1 MTVPGENTDG
11 KSVLSNS
18 ELLQEF
24 GSKIRGFRIS
34 RGLTQLEL
42 AEQSQLDRKTIS
54 RIENHQYSPSL
65 SSVFSIAHALSVDPK
80 DLMP

>member
-1 MTVPGENTDG
+1 MESKDSDG
-11 KSVLSNS
+11 SQQSVDAKLA
-18 ELLQEF
+18 LF
-24 GSKIRGFRIS
+24 GQKIREFRTS

-42 AEQSQLDRKTIS
+42 AENSALDRKTIS

-65 SSVFSIAHALSVDPK
+65 SSIFAIASALEVDPK